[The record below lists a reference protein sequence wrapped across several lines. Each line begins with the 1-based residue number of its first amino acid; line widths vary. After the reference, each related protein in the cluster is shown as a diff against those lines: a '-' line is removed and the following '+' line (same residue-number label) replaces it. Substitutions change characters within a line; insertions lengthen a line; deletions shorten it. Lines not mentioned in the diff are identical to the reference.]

1 VNFSIISF
9 NEVNMAA
16 RTFSLVLITGGFLLY
31 ASAMAANVLL
41 DPEGVFDTNL
51 FPLSVNWNERNDALR
66 RYKQTSSTTDGL
78 LFSSSR
84 GTFLDPDLLARN
96 MGAAH
101 LLSLSVSYGL
111 MTDHLPIFEYIIRDK
126 AARGQRINAVL
137 LLLDL
142 DFFGKQ
148 PWTNNSINSFLPPE
162 LTGEPPLRYWWR
174 YLTAFQFRL
183 WRDVVRAKLA
193 DPHLPKP
200 VEEAINTVGRA
211 EAAENTQKEGTPTP
225 AVGVKSGALDKLALQ
240 GFRRSWNSIRPDLE
254 NQISKLERFVSLC
267 RNNRIQLTIAT
278 SPMIR
283 ENLDLHEP
291 GMLDALAERISKIAP
306 LWDFNSPPLIA
317 SWREYW
323 VDVSHFDSLVGKM
336 MIGRMFGDSDVH
348 VPLGFGRL
356 RGDMAKPM

>member
-1 VNFSIISF
+1 
-9 NEVNMAA
+9 MAA
-16 RTFSLVLITGGFLLY
+16 RTFSIILMTGGFLLF
-31 ASAMAANVLL
+31 ASTMAANVLL
-41 DPEGVFDTNL
+41 DPEGVFGTNL
-51 FPLSVNWNERNDALR
+51 FPHSVNWNERNDALR

-84 GTFLDPDLLARN
+84 GSYLDPDLLARN
-96 MGAAH
+96 MGVAH

-111 MTDHLPIFEYIIRDK
+111 MTDHLPIFEYILRDK
-126 AARGQRINAVL
+126 AARGQRIKAVL

-148 PWTNNSINSFLPPE
+148 PWTNNSINSFLSPE

-183 WRDVVRAKLA
+183 WRDVVRAELA
-193 DPHLPKP
+193 DPHRSKL
-200 VEEAINTVGRA
+200 VEDAINPVGRA
-211 EAAENTQKEGTPTP
+211 EAAEGTPIP
-225 AVGVKSGALDKLALQ
+225 AVGVKPGALDTLALQ
-240 GFRRSWNSIRPDLE
+240 SFRRSWNSIRPDLE

-267 RNNRIQLTIAT
+267 RDNRIQLTIAA

-317 SWREYW
+317 SRREYW
-323 VDVSHFDSLVGKM
+323 VDVSHFDSPVGKM

-348 VPLGFGRL
+348 VPTSFGRL
-356 RGDMAKPM
+356 RGDIAKPM

>member
-1 VNFSIISF
+1 
-9 NEVNMAA
+9 MAA
-16 RTFSLVLITGGFLLY
+16 RTFSLILMTGSLLLF
-31 ASAMAANVLL
+31 ASTMAANVLL
-41 DPEGVFDTNL
+41 DPEGVFGTNL
-51 FPLSVNWNERNDALR
+51 FPHSVNRNERNDALR

-84 GTFLDPDLLARN
+84 GSYLDPDLLARN
-96 MGAAH
+96 MGVAH

-111 MTDHLPIFEYIIRDK
+111 MTDHLPIFEYILRDK
-126 AARGQRINAVL
+126 AARGQRIKAVL

-148 PWTNNSINSFLPPE
+148 PWTNNSINSFLSPE
-162 LTGEPPLRYWWR
+162 LTGEPPVRYWWR

-183 WRDVVRAKLA
+183 WRDVVRAGMTSGRTKS
-193 DPHLPKP
+193 
-200 VEEAINTVGRA
+200 VENAVNPVGRA
-211 EAAENTQKEGTPTP
+211 EAAENAEKEDRTTLP
-225 AVGVKSGALDKLALQ
+225 AAAVRPEALDALAKE

-254 NQISKLERFVSLC
+254 NQLSKLERFVSLC
-267 RNNRIQLTIAT
+267 RNNGVQLTIAT

-291 GMLDALAERISKIAP
+291 GMIDALAERISKIAP

-317 SWREYW
+317 SRREYW
-323 VDVSHFDSLVGKM
+323 ADVSHFDSAAGKM

-348 VPLGFGRL
+348 VPIGFGRL
-356 RGDMAKPM
+356 RGDIAKPM

>member
-1 VNFSIISF
+1 
-9 NEVNMAA
+9 MAA
-16 RTFSLVLITGGFLLY
+16 RTFSLILMTGGFLLF
-31 ASAMAANVLL
+31 ASTMAANVLL
-41 DPEGVFDTNL
+41 DPEGVFGTNL
-51 FPLSVNWNERNDALR
+51 FPHSVNWNERNDALR

-84 GTFLDPDLLARN
+84 GSYLDPDLLARN

-111 MTDHLPIFEYIIRDK
+111 MTDHLPIFEYILHDK
-126 AARGQRINAVL
+126 AARGQRIKSVL

-148 PWTNNSINSFLPPE
+148 PWTNNSINSFLSPE
-162 LTGEPPLRYWWR
+162 LTGEPTVRYWWR

-183 WRDVVRAKLA
+183 WRDVVRAEMTSRGVKS
-193 DPHLPKP
+193 
-200 VEEAINTVGRA
+200 VENTVNPVGRA
-211 EAAENTQKEGTPTP
+211 DAAENTEMEGRTTIP
-225 AVGVKSGALDKLALQ
+225 AASASPEALNALALQ

-267 RNNRIQLTIAT
+267 RDNRVQLTIAA

-283 ENLDLHEP
+283 ENLDLHEA

-306 LWDFNSPPLIA
+306 LWDFNSPPLVA
-317 SWREYW
+317 SRREHW
-323 VDVSHFDSLVGKM
+323 VDVSHFDTIVGKM
-336 MIGRMFGDSDVH
+336 MIGRMFSDSDVP
-348 VPLGFGRL
+348 VPADFGRL
-356 RGDMAKPM
+356 RGEIVKPM